1 MINLTVVIDNDE
13 ALKKLKELQ
22 KVAKQS
28 TSSVVSDAER
38 MDSAFNSVKGSIA
51 ELAGAAALGGFINKV
66 IQVRGEVQQLEV
78 AFETMLG
85 SKAKADALMADVIN
99 LAAKT
104 PFGLQDVSN
113 ATKMLLAYGSTAES
127 VADEIKMLGNIASG
141 LSIPLNDLIYLYGTT
156 RTQGRMFTQDLRQ
169 FMGRGIPLAEELAK
183 QFGVTKDEVG
193 ALVTAGKVGFPEMQ
207 KALQGMTSEGGQ
219 FFNLMEKQSQ
229 TITGQISNLEDSI
242 YQMFNA
248 IGESQ
253 QGTISKGIS
262 MVSTL
267 VENYEK
273 VIDVISHLIIVYGS
287 YKAAVMAV
295 AAAQSV
301 ASMLKMV
308 KTLYDV
314 AKGAQTAAAAFSLL
328 SGSTKGWVGLA
339 TGVISAIGILMMDF
353 GQKTEKAAETMG
365 ELEQAAHDEY
375 IEVNKLV
382 FRLQDANTS
391 ENERREI
398 LEKLRSI
405 NPDIVDGIDAE
416 SIAFGKLTSNLK
428 NYNDEQVKR
437 VQLAA
442 INDRITT
449 AAERKGKAELELAD
463 AKIALKEDVDAIV
476 AEYLTSGKLP
486 SIVFDQKLGYA
497 GSQKAKDEAKKQ
509 IEARLEDAVRSRAR
523 NLITDEEFAKRL
535 ATLAEGVTI
544 TDPTAGGR
552 RDFSSSFEY
561 NVQGIKE
568 VGALKAIRAAEK
580 EIEAANKDLE
590 KTTKDSQYLLSS
602 FGFLNEDDP
611 NKGNEGGQEVQ
622 FLEAKKAAYEAW
634 ITELKKLQ
642 AIERGEI
649 EATEEAW
656 KTQKQNEENA
666 RKAYEALGGVT
677 KKTST
682 PKDTSKSKL
691 EDDLKWV
698 DDFVAEAD
706 KEAAKATE
714 KLEAEIAKR
723 AKTWDEY
730 LIQFGTFRERWA
742 ATERKYDREIS
753 EAETEGE
760 RKALEAERDAALAAF
775 GVQASAWA
783 KDLVNKSQEEINR
796 LLGELQ
802 AQVDAKQAAFD
813 ALDSSDTQEAK
824 DYQKTINELKAKI
837 AHLKT
842 LVKDTGEEVKKDN
855 WAGAALV
862 LQKIADSAQ
871 SAANSIEEFDSDIA
885 GILSTIADFA
895 SVSANL
901 VGAIKTVVN
910 AAGDAL
916 NTALGVIGLIAVAVQ
931 VVSTIIS
938 KVVAIN
944 KEYKET
950 IDNFKALNRELEQMN
965 RLAKINSLDGT
976 IFGEDAFGNFVN
988 NLDVMRDAAKTYS
1001 ESMDAVSKAEY
1012 NRRKAL
1018 LEQQIAYASKMS
1030 DEPSANSEGGAE
1042 KSRNQ
1047 ILDELFAALDELKAS
1062 ELAEL
1067 SAYESLQQMEVR
1079 LSRRKRSTLAEQL
1092 PELFENGE
1100 ITLEGL
1106 QKLQQSDVWDKL
1118 SKENRTLIEQMISD
1132 WEYYNQSVEA
1142 VNDYLK
1148 SIFGDFGETMT
1159 DILVDSF
1166 NEGTDAAL
1174 KFGDAMADIIDRLT
1188 KEFIYSAFIK
1198 DFVDDAQAQ
1207 VDALNEEDISG
1218 EEKVKR
1224 LVGILKQLSN
1234 DVLGAQDEVNA
1245 ALEQMEAEGVSVD
1258 RSSGQQSAS
1267 SGGFQ
1272 TMSQETGSELN
1283 GRFTDIQGKVTYIN
1297 EAVQFMKSLSASQV
1311 QHTASISE
1319 TVALIRNDT
1328 MRIEE
1333 HTRVLGQMA
1342 ADIASIKSDISN
1354 GGY

>member
-51 ELAGAAALGGFINKV
+51 ELAGAAALGGFVNKV

-141 LSIPLNDLIYLYGTT
+141 LSIPLNDMIYLYGTT

-262 MVSTL
+262 MVSSL

-339 TGVISAIGILMMDF
+339 TGVISAIGISMMDF
-353 GQKTEKAAETMG
+353 GQKAEKATETMG

-382 FRLQDANTS
+382 FRLQDVNTS

-416 SIAFGKLTSNLK
+416 SIAFGKLTSNLEK
-428 NYNDEQVKR
+428 YNEEQVKR

-442 INDRITT
+442 INDRVTD
-449 AAERKGKAELELAD
+449 AAERKGNAELKLGD
-463 AKIALKEDVDAIV
+463 AKKALKDDVDAIV

-486 SIVFDQKLGYA
+486 SIVFDQIQTGYA
-497 GSQKAKDEAKKQ
+497 GSKKAQDVAIKQ

-523 NLITDEEFAKRL
+523 NLITDEEFAKKL

-544 TDPTAGGR
+544 TNPAAGGR
-552 RDFSSSFEY
+552 SDFSYWFGY

-568 VGALKAIRAAEK
+568 VGALKTIRAAEK
-580 EIEAANKDLE
+580 EIEEANKDLK
-590 KTTKDSQYLLSS
+590 KTTEDSQYLLSS

-642 AIERGEI
+642 AIERGEV
-649 EATEEAW
+649 EATKEAW
-656 KTQKQNEENA
+656 KTQKQDEENA

-698 DDFVAEAD
+698 DDFATEAD

-775 GVQASAWA
+775 EVQASAWA

-796 LLGELQ
+796 LLEELQ

-824 DYQKTINELKAKI
+824 DYQKTINELNAKI

-842 LVKDTGEEVKKDN
+842 LVKDAGDEVKKDN
-855 WAGAALV
+855 WAEATQVFQNISSTATEAA
-862 LQKIADSAQ
+862 SA
-871 SAANSIEEFDSDIA
+871 
-885 GILSTIADFA
+885 LSEM
-895 SVSANL
+895 NP
-901 VGAIKTVVN
+901 
-910 AAGDAL
+910 
-916 NTALGVIGLIAVAVQ
+916 ALGKIFSGLANIAEIG
-931 VVSTIIS
+931 
-938 KVVAIN
+938 
-944 KEYKET
+944 
-950 IDNFKALNRELEQMN
+950 
-965 RLAKINSLDGT
+965 G
-976 IFGEDAFGNFVN
+976 
-988 NLDVMRDAAKTYS
+988 
-1001 ESMDAVSKAEY
+1001 DAVSALNALSTAASAVDKASAVLMVISVAIKAISTITTGVTKTIREHEEAMFALTQVAQQYKIALEDIAFQEERMVYSSIFGDDKFGEFNALIEKANEY
-1012 NRRKAL
+1012 KAALEDVRKEANKPVDYGWAVSKREIQDL
-1018 LEQQIAYASKMS
+1018 QMRAAIDVFNNSKLIADMRSGWQKFVGS
-1030 DEPSANSEGGAE
+1030 TKNIEVT
-1042 KSRNQ
+1042 
-1047 ILDELFAALDELKAS
+1047 ALDEFYENGVLNIDKLKA
-1062 ELAEL
+1062 
-1067 SAYESLQQMEVR
+1067 YYDNY
-1079 LSRRKRSTLAEQL
+1079 K
-1092 PELFENGE
+1092 
-1100 ITLEGL
+1100 
-1106 QKLQQSDVWDKL
+1106 DYL
-1118 SKENRTLIEQMISD
+1118 SKEQQLIVEKLIAAGEQY
-1132 WEYYNQSVEA
+1132 EEA
-1142 VNDYLK
+1142 SQAVADYLTD
-1148 SIFGDFGETMT
+1148 IFGDFGETMA

-1166 NEGTDAAL
+1166 KEGTDAAQA
-1174 KFGDAMADIIDRLT
+1174 FGDAMSDIVERLT
-1188 KEFIYSAFIK
+1188 KEFIYSTFIK

-1224 LVGILKQLSN
+1224 LVGILKQFSN
-1234 DVLGAQDEVNA
+1234 DVLGAQEDVNA
-1245 ALEQMEAEGVSVD
+1245 TLEQLESEGYGVD

-1267 SGGFQ
+1267 LVGFQ

-1283 GRFTDIQGKVTYIN
+1283 GRFTDIQGQTHRIS
-1297 EAVQFMKSLSASQV
+1297 EAVEFIKSLNASQL
-1311 QHTASISE
+1311 QQTTSISE
-1319 TVALIRNDT
+1319 TVALIRTDT
-1328 MRIEE
+1328 IRIAEN
-1333 HTRVLGQMA
+1333 TSVLTQMA
-1342 ADIASIKSDISN
+1342 ADISSIKSDISN

>member
-51 ELAGAAALGGFINKV
+51 ELAGAAALGGFVNKV

-85 SKAKADALMADVIN
+85 SKAKAEALMADVIN

-141 LSIPLNDLIYLYGTT
+141 LSIPLNDMIYLYGTT

-183 QFGVTKDEVG
+183 QFGVIKDEVG

-207 KALQGMTSEGGQ
+207 KALQSMTNEGGQ
-219 FFNLMEKQSQ
+219 FFNLMDKQSQ

-242 YQMFNA
+242 YQMFNK

-262 MVSTL
+262 LASSL

-273 VIDVISHLIIVYGS
+273 VIDVIAHLIIVYGA

-301 ASMLKMV
+301 AAMARLV
-308 KTLYDV
+308 KTLYTV

-328 SGSTKGWVGLA
+328 SGSTKGWVGII
-339 TGVISAIGILMMDF
+339 TGVLSSIGILMMDF
-353 GQKTEKAAETMG
+353 GEKTEEAAETMG
-365 ELEQAAHDEY
+365 ELQQAAHDEY
-375 IEVNKLV
+375 LEVNKLV

-391 ENERREI
+391 EKERQEI
-398 LEKLRSI
+398 LERLRSI

-416 SIAFGKLTSNLK
+416 NIAISKLTSNLEK
-428 NYNDEQVKR
+428 YNDEQVKR

-442 INDRITT
+442 INDRITE
-449 AAERKGKAELELAD
+449 AAERKGKAELKLAD
-463 AKIALKEDVDAIV
+463 AKKTLMEDVDAIV

-486 SIVFDQKLGYA
+486 SIIFDRKKNA
-497 GSQKAKDEAKKQ
+497 GNTQRQEEAKKI
-509 IEARLEDAVRSRAR
+509 IEERLKDAIRSRAR
-523 NLITDEEFAKRL
+523 NLITDEEFARKL

-544 TDPTAGGR
+544 KDPTAWGGKV
-552 RDFSSSFEY
+552 DFSEAFGY
-561 NVQGIKE
+561 DIQGIKE
-568 VGALKAIRAAEK
+568 VGALKTIRAAEK
-580 EIEAANKDLE
+580 EVKAANKDLE
-590 KTTKDSQYLLSS
+590 KATKDSKYLLNA
-602 FGFLNEDDP
+602 FGFLNEDNSNDD
-611 NKGNEGGQEVQ
+611 KGGGTEVQ
-622 FLEAKKAAYEAW
+622 YLEAKRAAYKAW
-634 ITELKKLQ
+634 VTELQKLQ
-642 AIERGEI
+642 AIERGEVR
-649 EATEEAW
+649 ATEEEW
-656 KTQKQNEENA
+656 KKQRENTEAA
-666 RKAYEALGGVT
+666 REAYEALGGST
-677 KKTST
+677 KQQT
-682 PKDTSKSKL
+682 PKPPKEEKKETANSFQNA
-691 EDDLKWV
+691 LKWI
-698 DDFVAEAD
+698 DEFTAEAVD
-706 KEAAKATE
+706 KAKDYVKDSGE
-714 KLEAEIAKR
+714 S
-723 AKTWDEY
+723 WDEY
-730 LIQFGTFRERWA
+730 LIQFGTFRERWD
-742 ATERKYDREIS
+742 ATQRKYDREIKH
-753 EAETEGE
+753 AQTVGE

-775 GVQASAWA
+775 EVQANEWA
-783 KDLVNKSQEEINR
+783 QDLANKSVTALNELITKLE
-796 LLGELQ
+796 GELKT
-802 AQVDAKQAAFD
+802 AQSARD
-813 ALDSSDTQEAK
+813 ALDSSDSEEAK
-824 DYQKTINELKAKI
+824 KYQQTINELTAKI
-837 AHLKT
+837 EYLKS
-842 LVKDTGEEVKKDN
+842 LLKDAGEEVKEGNWDESVRVFQEIISTAKD
-855 WAGAALV
+855 AASSLSEVDESLGKMATGLV
-862 LQKIADSAQ
+862 DL
-871 SAANSIEEFDSDIA
+871 
-885 GILSTIADFA
+885 A
-895 SVSANL
+895 SFGLNAVT
-901 VGAIKTVVN
+901 AIKKVGE
-910 AAGDAL
+910 AAGGIEKASAIL
-916 NTALGVIGLIAVAVQ
+916 TVISLGVQLVSGIVSRLINA
-931 VVSTIIS
+931 
-938 KVVAIN
+938 N

-950 IDNFKALNRELEQMN
+950 IENFKALNKELEQMH
-965 RLAKINSLDGT
+965 RLANINSLEGT

-988 NLDVMRDAAKTYS
+988 NLNVMRDAAKAY
-1001 ESMDAVSKAEY
+1001 EGSMDAVANRAKAVGEVFGTKY
-1012 NRRKAL
+1012 GSQEFK
-1018 LEQQIAYASKMS
+1018 
-1030 DEPSANSEGGAE
+1030 
-1042 KSRNQ
+1042 NQ
-1047 ILDELFAALDELKAS
+1047 LVDFERHSSL
-1062 ELAEL
+1062 
-1067 SAYESLQQMEVR
+1067 YESLSQMLVQ
-1079 LSRRKRSTLAEQL
+1079 LSSRKSSTLAEQL
-1092 PELFENGE
+1092 PELFAGGE
-1100 ITLEGL
+1100 VTLEGL

-1118 SKENRTLIEQMISD
+1118 SKENRDLIEQMIAD
-1132 WEYYNQSVEA
+1132 WEYYNQSVET

-1148 SIFGDFGETMT
+1148 DIFGDFGETMT
-1159 DILVDSF
+1159 NILVDSF

-1174 KFGDAMADIIDRLT
+1174 EFGDAMADIIDRLT

-1234 DVLGAQDEVNA
+1234 DVLGAQEDVNA
-1245 ALEQMEAEGVSVD
+1245 TLEQMESEGYGVD

-1297 EAVQFMKSLSASQV
+1297 EAVQFMKSLSASQL
-1311 QHTASISE
+1311 QQTTSISE

-1328 MRIEE
+1328 TRIEQ

>member
-51 ELAGAAALGGFINKV
+51 ELAGAAALGGFVNKV

-127 VADEIKMLGNIASG
+127 VADEIKMIGNIASG

-229 TITGQISNLEDSI
+229 TIAGQISNLEDSI

-262 MVSTL
+262 MVSSL

-365 ELEQAAHDEY
+365 ELEQAARDEQL
-375 IEVNKLV
+375 EVNKLV
-382 FRLQDANTS
+382 YQLKQANTS
-391 ENERREI
+391 EEERTSI
-398 LEKLRSI
+398 LERLNRIAPSI
-405 NPDIVDGIDAE
+405 VEGINDE
-416 SIAFGKLTSNLK
+416 SSAFENLTSKLED
-428 NYNDEQVKR
+428 YNNEQVKR
-437 VQLAA
+437 IQLASLADRQNQA
-442 INDRITT
+442 INDYASADLAYKEYT
-449 AAERKGKAELELAD
+449 KAVEARM
-463 AKIALKEDVDAIV
+463 AKLV
-476 AEYLTSGKLP
+476 AEYTSSGTLPDVKFNYNGENALPYAMREGYEAEIRKRIKEALEQASLGELNGVKLAEKLYDIAKG
-486 SIVFDQKLGYA
+486 SGTDIVGYDEDFIGSKLSKFYWDRE
-497 GSQKAKDEAKKQ
+497 KKKKQ
-509 IEARLEDAVRSRAR
+509 LDS
-523 NLITDEEFAKRL
+523 
-535 ATLAEGVTI
+535 
-544 TDPTAGGR
+544 
-552 RDFSSSFEY
+552 
-561 NVQGIKE
+561 
-568 VGALKAIRAAEK
+568 
-580 EIEAANKDLE
+580 
-590 KTTKDSQYLLSS
+590 TTKNVEEMRSLLGVEGQDNTEDEQSDLNDTKQY
-602 FGFLNEDDP
+602 
-611 NKGNEGGQEVQ
+611 
-622 FLEAKKAAYEAW
+622 LEAKQAAYEAW
-634 ITELKKLQ
+634 VEELKKLK
-642 AIERGEI
+642 AIERGAMQATADEYKKQKEK
-649 EATEEAW
+649 EA
-656 KTQKQNEENA
+656 NA
-666 RKAYEALGGVT
+666 RKEYEALGGVT
-677 KKTST
+677 KGIT
-682 PKDTSKSKL
+682 PKSID
-691 EDDLKWV
+691 V
-698 DDFVAEAD
+698 GDDFLAEAD

-775 GVQASAWA
+775 AVQAGEWA
-783 KDLVNKSQEEINR
+783 KDLANKSQEEINR
-796 LLGELQ
+796 LLEELQ

-813 ALDSSDTQEAK
+813 ALDSSDTQDAK

-855 WAGAALV
+855 WSGAALV

-871 SAANSIEEFDSDIA
+871 SAASSIEEFDSGIA

-901 VGAIKTVVN
+901 VGAIKIVVD

-938 KVVAIN
+938 KVVAVN

-1001 ESMDAVSKAEY
+1001 ESMDDVAKAEY
-1012 NRRKAL
+1012 NRRKAM
-1018 LEQQIAYASKMS
+1018 LERQIAYASQTP
-1030 DEPSANSEGGAE
+1030 DEPSANSEGGFE
-1042 KSRNQ
+1042 KSRKQ
-1047 ILDELFAALDELKAS
+1047 VLDELFAALDELKAS

-1092 PELFENGE
+1092 PELFEGGE

-1174 KFGDAMADIIDRLT
+1174 EFGDAMADIIDRLT